1 MYKKEMSKHCLDL
14 ICRFDIAVRGFK
26 SKSFKLS
33 TVKGIK
39 KSKYWIKFYFFSF
52 TDNSVLILSFY
63 LVVTYFCETFKY

>member
-1 MYKKEMSKHCLDL
+1 MCKKEMSKHCLDL

-39 KSKYWIKFYFFSF
+39 KSKYRQIAAKSGFSNTHMGVSFFIVGNRF
-52 TDNSVLILSFY
+52 G
-63 LVVTYFCETFKY
+63 